1 MAWAQSQK
9 LNVVIFYADDLGWGD
24 LNINN
29 KDDTYFRFTPNIDS
43 ICNEGVI
50 LNNYATH
57 SVCYPSRAVLLTVK
71 HFARVMAG
79 SRTGG
84 ELPYDNNTLTL
95 GQDFQNSGYL
105 TGCFG
110 KWYNSEP
117 NKPASNTGLLV
128 SVKDDIIPD
137 KEIYEYV

>member
-1 MAWAQSQK
+1 
-9 LNVVIFYADDLGWGD
+9 
-24 LNINN
+24 
-29 KDDTYFRFTPNIDS
+29 
-43 ICNEGVI
+43 
-50 LNNYATH
+50 
-57 SVCYPSRAVLLTVK
+57 
-71 HFARVMAG
+71 MAG